1 MTLLEAIT
9 IEALTGSLQSVPNT
23 LQTTKKALTQCK
35 SHLHCSTHTTDP
47 SSLMLVTI
55 ICQKLIAI
63 YQRTVTILYN
73 QFNKIYHPNLGHVHD
88 RDAMNAAQEKA
99 AQVVLFGYEV
109 AVEEEPCV
117 FGGLVI
123 LQLGIMAAF
132 LMKLKLKLKEEELES
147 HLRILQIV
155 VADVEALR
163 EMCSSPCEV

>member
-109 AVEEEPCV
+109 AVEEEPV
-117 FGGLVI
+117 GDIAIGDYGG
-123 LQLGIMAAF
+123 F
-132 LMKLKLKLKEEELES
+132 FDE
-147 HLRILQIV
+147 
-155 VADVEALR
+155 VEAEAQGGGTGEPFEDFTDCGGGRGGTEGDVL
-163 EMCSSPCEV
+163 